1 MMIASAQVSESFSR
15 YRPLLFGIAYRMLG
29 AASDAEDIVQ
39 DTFVRW
45 LQSPESSI
53 ESPRAYLSQITTR
66 LCIDQLRSA
75 RARREV
81 YTGEWLPEPLS
92 TSAADSTLDSVV
104 QRESLSFAFLLL
116 LRRLSPIERAVFI
129 LREVFEVDYAEIA
142 GAVGRSGPNCRQIL
156 HRAHQR
162 LGEVP
167 QQSSAPSEVRQEL
180 AERFQTAIADG
191 DAAALLRLLDT
202 DATFIADHGGK
213 APPGVR
219 AGLRPVQ
226 GSEKVVR
233 GMLGGLKSLP
243 SDFQLE
249 IEELNGKPALTGYVN
264 GHPLGAALFEVL
276 DNRIRTVY
284 LVVNPDKLGD
294 LRRIARE
301 R

>member
-1 MMIASAQVSESFSR
+1 MIASARVSESFSR

-45 LQSPESSI
+45 LQSPENEV
-53 ESPRAYLSQITTR
+53 ESPRAYLSRITTR

-92 TSAADSTLDSVV
+92 ASAADTTLETVV
-104 QRESLSFAFLLL
+104 QRESLSFAYLLM
-116 LRRLSPIERAVFI
+116 LRRLTPVERAVFI
-129 LREVFEVDYAEIA
+129 LREVFEADYVEIA
-142 GAVGRSGPNCRQIL
+142 QVVGRSEPNCRQIL

-162 LGEVP
+162 LSGESQP
-167 QQSSAPSEVRQEL
+167 PSAPVAVRKEL
-180 AERFQTAIADG
+180 AERFRQAIADG
-191 DAAALLRLLDT
+191 DATALLRLLHV
-202 DATFIADHGGK
+202 DAVFISDHGGK
-213 APPGVR
+213 APAGVR
-219 AGLRPVQ
+219 AGLRPVI

-233 GMLGGLKSLP
+233 GMLGGLRSLP
-243 SDFQLE
+243 YDFQLE
-249 IEELNGKPALTGYVN
+249 IQDLNGQPGLVGYFN
-264 GHPLGAALFEVL
+264 GQPIGAALL
-276 DNRIRTVY
+276 DVIDARIRAIY

-294 LRRIARE
+294 LRRSARE